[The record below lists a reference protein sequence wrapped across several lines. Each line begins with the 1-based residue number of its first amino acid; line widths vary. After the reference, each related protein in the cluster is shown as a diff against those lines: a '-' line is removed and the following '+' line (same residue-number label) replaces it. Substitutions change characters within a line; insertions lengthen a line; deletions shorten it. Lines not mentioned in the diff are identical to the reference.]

1 MQGDGPPLSTVC
13 HVAHVGGLKSGTARG
28 TSDGVTG
35 GHEERATTTR
45 ALLLALMVHA
55 LLNATMVAV
64 PAIPAVPAVP
74 AILAILAIPVARH
87 APVEEAARP
96 SAAPPTAR
104 RVELA
109 MLLNS
114 KVLR

>member
-74 AILAILAIPVARH
+74 AILAIPVARH

>member
-74 AILAILAIPVARH
+74 AILAIPVARH

-104 RVELA
+104 RAELA

>member
-64 PAIPAVPAVP
+64 PAVPAVS
-74 AILAILAIPVARH
+74 AIPAIPVARH
-87 APVEEAARP
+87 SPVEEAARP
-96 SAAPPTAR
+96 SAALPTAR